1 MRKLNQAGFTLV
13 ELLVVM
19 GVFVTLFAV
28 STVAL
33 TGLIPKANVVTT
45 HQTLLS
51 DLKNQQLKAMVGDTN
66 GSGDGSAYGIHLEP
80 DRYILFVGPAYI
92 PDSIENIEVLLAP
105 GLLIQENTFPS
116 SNIIFLQ
123 NSGEISGFDELNSSF
138 KLVNSTGE
146 EHLID
151 INKLGVVLPE
161 E

>member
-1 MRKLNQAGFTLV
+1 MRKLTQKGFTLV

-33 TGLIPKANVVTT
+33 TGLIPKANVVTA

-66 GSGDGSAYGIHLEP
+66 GSGDGSAYGVYLES
-80 DRYILFVGPAYI
+80 DRYTLFVGPAYN
-92 PDSIENIEVLLAP
+92 PDSADNIEVLLSP
-105 GLLIQENTFPS
+105 GMSIQENTFPS
-116 SNIIFLQ
+116 SSIIFLE
-123 NSGEISGFDELNSSF
+123 NSGEVSGHDELNSSF

-161 E
+161 